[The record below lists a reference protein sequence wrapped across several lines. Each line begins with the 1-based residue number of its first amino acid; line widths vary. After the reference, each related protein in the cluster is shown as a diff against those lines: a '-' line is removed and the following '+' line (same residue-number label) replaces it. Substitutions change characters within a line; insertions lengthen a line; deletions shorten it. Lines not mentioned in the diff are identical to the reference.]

1 MARLIIKEIAQKQG
15 IKQNALAL
23 KSGVTEQLLN
33 RYWNNN
39 VLRVDL
45 KELDKIA
52 RALGVSPGELIV
64 SEMPDE

>member
-1 MARLIIKEIAQKQG
+1 MARLRIKEIAQEQQ
-15 IKQNALAL
+15 IRQNALAQ

-45 KELDKIA
+45 HELEKIA
-52 RALGVSPGELIV
+52 QALGVAPGELIG
-64 SEMPDE
+64 PDHPAS

>member
-45 KELDKIA
+45 KELEKIS

-64 SEMPDE
+64 SEMSDE